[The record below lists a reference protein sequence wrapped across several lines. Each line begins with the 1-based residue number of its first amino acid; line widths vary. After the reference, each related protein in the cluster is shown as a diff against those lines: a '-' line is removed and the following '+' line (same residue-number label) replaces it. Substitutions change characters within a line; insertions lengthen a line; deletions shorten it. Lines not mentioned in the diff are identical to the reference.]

1 MMVLYTQ
8 VIMLFGVLSRIASCA
23 QAETWSEHSKN
34 RHQAIHPILFET
46 GEYSC

>member
-8 VIMLFGVLSRIASCA
+8 VIMLLAVLSRIASCA
-23 QAETWSEHSKN
+23 QVESWSEHSKN
-34 RHQAIHPILFET
+34 RPQVIHPILFET